1 MAKKP
6 NPKKKQLTILAIVL
20 VVALLA
26 VGIGIYFLVSYEYGN
41 HAEDLSDETLLT
53 YTATMTVK
61 AHTSGWIGT
70 SSVLTLH
77 SIQKNLEEDDSLVFY
92 VYQLPQGKH
101 FTDYLGR
108 LSSQMPQE
116 EGFVHIGTL
125 TCRLSTEDITS
136 AYDINVSFTQ

>member
-41 HAEDLSDETLLT
+41 HAEDLSEETLLT

-77 SIQKNLEEDDSLVFY
+77 SIEKGLDQDDYLVFY

-125 TCRLSTEDITS
+125 TCRLSTGNSYTTNDF
-136 AYDINVSFTQ
+136 DFTV